1 MEFVIAYFG
10 LLIVGLA
17 ELRLAVRDRETR
29 KLRLLLLATLSHL
42 ILVLAYLSRLEWPL
56 AGITH

>member
-10 LLIVGLA
+10 LLVVGLA
-17 ELRLAVRDRETR
+17 ELRAAVRERETG

-42 ILVLAYLSRLEWPL
+42 ILVLAYLSRLDWPL
-56 AGITH
+56 SGIAP

>member
-10 LLIVGLA
+10 LLVVGLA
-17 ELRLAVRDRETR
+17 ELRAAVRDGETA

-42 ILVLAYLSRLEWPL
+42 ILVVAYLSRVEWLVAAFVP
-56 AGITH
+56 